1 MNGEIIKVITH
12 SDTEQQMPIEDVIR
26 VRGSGV
32 EVDVLVSPRSGRSGI
47 EGIDDW
53 RKRLIV
59 KVISPPLEGKANKE
73 AEEVLCKAAGLPSSV
88 ISGHTSRQKT
98 IFVEGDPAA
107 IISRLRDSI
116 E

>member
-1 MNGEIIKVITH
+1 
-12 SDTEQQMPIEDVIR
+12 MPIEEVLR

-47 EGIDDW
+47 EGIDGW

-59 KVISPPLEGKANKE
+59 KVKAPPLDGRANKE
-73 AEEVLCKAAGLPSSV
+73 AEGVLSEATGLPSNV

-98 IFVEGDPAA
+98 IFIEGDPAA
-107 IISRLRDSI
+107 VISKLR
-116 E
+116 EQCER

>member
-1 MNGEIIKVITH
+1 M
-12 SDTEQQMPIEDVIR
+12 SIEEVSR
-26 VRGSGV
+26 VRGLGV

-47 EGIDDW
+47 EGVDGW

-59 KVISPPLEGKANKE
+59 KVRSPPLEGKANKE
-73 AEEVLCKAAGLPSSV
+73 AEEILSKATGFRSSV

-98 IFVEGDPAA
+98 IFVEGDPAE
-107 IISRLRDSI
+107 ILSKLREHS

>member
-1 MNGEIIKVITH
+1 
-12 SDTEQQMPIEDVIR
+12 MPIEDVIR
-26 VRGSGV
+26 VKVSGI
-32 EVDVLVSPRSGRSGI
+32 EVDVLVSPRAGRTGI

-59 KVISPPLEGKANKE
+59 KVRSPPLEGKANKE
-73 AEEVLCKAAGLPSSV
+73 AEEVLSRAAGSPSSV

-107 IISRLRDSI
+107 IISKLRECI

>member
-1 MNGEIIKVITH
+1 
-12 SDTEQQMPIEDVIR
+12 MPIEDVVR

-32 EVDVLVSPRSGRSGI
+32 DVDVLVSPRSGRSGI

-59 KVISPPLEGKANKE
+59 KVRSPPLDGKANKE
-73 AEEVLCKAAGLPSSV
+73 TEDVLCAAAGSPSSV

-107 IISRLRDSI
+107 IISKLRDSL